1 MAQLLK
7 GAIEKG
13 ELDEARFKSYK
24 KLLGEVS
31 YFERKQDKKAQ
42 LEEKKKWKKISQLGK
57 QIGKE
62 KRE

>member
-1 MAQLLK
+1 
-7 GAIEKG
+7 
-13 ELDEARFKSYK
+13 
-24 KLLGEVS
+24 VN

-62 KRE
+62 KRK